1 MSDFVKP
8 FHLSPFEEN
17 INLKAN
23 RNWDDLILY
32 TNNRNNGSDAFG
44 AMRWASYGCRVYND
58 ANISVSVSGVQ
69 QALTFNSERYDTYGM
84 HSTSV
89 NPSRLT
95 APRAGTYNI
104 FGQIEYASNSTGVRF
119 ASIRLDGA
127 TYISVTSTPA
137 VTGGDTT
144 HCCVSTQYYLNANQ
158 FIELMANQTSGGAL
172 NVLYS
177 GNTSPEF
184 GMVYVGE

>member
-89 NPSRLT
+89 NQSRLT
-95 APRAGTYNI
+95 VPRSGTYNI

-119 ASIRLDGA
+119 ASIRLDGV
-127 TYISVTSTPA
+127 TYISVTSTLA
-137 VTGGDTT
+137 VTGGNTI
-144 HCCVSTQYYLNANQ
+144 HCCVST
-158 FIELMANQTSGGAL
+158 
-172 NVLYS
+172 
-177 GNTSPEF
+177 
-184 GMVYVGE
+184 